1 LVTLK
6 VRVHKTCALLRDN
19 VELLPPAW
27 FGSLVWNPNSQIL
40 GRPCMN
46 PQQVKIDFN
55 KNPVYEGG
63 ATLLA
68 LLACPANGRSENRN
82 AGLHASLCGKAL
94 WAYHLSNPENAI
106 RTTVNLQ
113 HVFRDAKVIDR
124 ETNFVARRLGE
135 RLVAGRMAIPFL
147 QKAELGCQPQLPS
160 AIKRLSV
167 NQMAEFVLDDIG
179 HADSNNVKRRVWAPS
194 RPVIH
199 LAAAATMIGQELR
212 RKGIQTG
219 FEYLLLCR
227 ELIEAIVL
235 RAKLL
240 EEIIAKDPRFP
251 VKAETLIRVRL
262 V

>member
-1 LVTLK
+1 L
-6 VRVHKTCALLRDN
+6 
-19 VELLPPAW
+19 LLPTW
-27 FGSLVWNPNSQIL
+27 FESLVWNRTSQIL
-40 GRPCMN
+40 GRPSMN

-55 KNPVYEGG
+55 QYPVYEGG

-68 LLACPANGRSENRN
+68 LLACPANCRSEDRN
-82 AGLHASLCGKAL
+82 AGLHASLCGGAL
-94 WAYHLSNPENAI
+94 WASHLSNPENAT
-106 RTTVNLQ
+106 RTTVKLQ

-147 QKAELGCQPQLPS
+147 QKAELGCQPRLPS

-179 HADSNNVKRRVWAPS
+179 YADPNNVKRRVWAPS

-199 LAAAATMIGQELR
+199 LAAATTMIGQELR

-219 FEYLLLCR
+219 LEYRLLCR
-227 ELIEAIVL
+227 ELIEEIVL

>member
-1 LVTLK
+1 
-6 VRVHKTCALLRDN
+6 
-19 VELLPPAW
+19 
-27 FGSLVWNPNSQIL
+27 
-40 GRPCMN
+40 
-46 PQQVKIDFN
+46 
-55 KNPVYEGG
+55 
-63 ATLLA
+63 
-68 LLACPANGRSENRN
+68 
-82 AGLHASLCGKAL
+82 
-94 WAYHLSNPENAI
+94 
-106 RTTVNLQ
+106 
-113 HVFRDAKVIDR
+113 
-124 ETNFVARRLGE
+124 
-135 RLVAGRMAIPFL
+135 MAIPFL
-147 QKAELGCQPQLPS
+147 QKAELGRQPQLPS

-179 HADSNNVKRRVWAPS
+179 QADPNNVKRRVWAPS

>member
-1 LVTLK
+1 
-6 VRVHKTCALLRDN
+6 
-19 VELLPPAW
+19 
-27 FGSLVWNPNSQIL
+27 
-40 GRPCMN
+40 MN
-46 PQQVKIDFN
+46 PQQVNIDFN
-55 KNPVYEGG
+55 QNPVYEGG

-68 LLACPANGRSENRN
+68 LLACPANARLANRN
-82 AGLHASLCGKAL
+82 ADLHASLCGRAL
-94 WAYHLSNPENAI
+94 WTHHLSNLEDWTRI
-106 RTTVNLQ
+106 TVKPQ

-124 ETNFVARRLGE
+124 DTNFVAKRLGE

-147 QKAELGCQPQLPS
+147 QKAELGHLPDLPS

-179 HADSNNVKRRVWAPS
+179 QADPNNVERRVWAPS
-194 RPVIH
+194 GPVIH
-199 LAAAATMIGQELR
+199 LAAAAAMIGQELR

-219 FEYLLLCR
+219 LEYLLLCR

-240 EEIIAKDPRFP
+240 EELIAKDPRFP